1 MFGHIFS
8 PSSPSSIFNWM
19 PGDEDDA
26 GSPGGDAGATG
37 VDDSKKDKG
46 ASPQTVEVEF
56 ADGTKKPIPVDELTK
71 VFKNSDAIVKE
82 KVDALRQEL
91 EENVDLK
98 AEKKA
103 QERLNNYLTQ
113 VKQANPELY
122 EQLFGKADKPKD
134 AKPTSKLDTTPLTS
148 TELDLPEL
156 NEIDFEDAEAT
167 KRAVAGLY
175 KAIGTISDDKTA
187 LLDQLNK
194 IAPIV
199 DKLATFDPEAL
210 KGTVSAE
217 AIAALREE
225 MPKVATQV
233 KDAITLRE
241 EKRKEINQATT
252 QVHAVVEEKLP
263 LLEPELSQRIQRK
276 ILGLALMKYKFAQDQ
291 RITAIRTKD
300 PNPPPVVPLS
310 RIITDVAKDEL
321 ETITYAGADLARAHA
336 KGFSTLPTFVPS
348 GGTAEPEKKTYSSPE
363 EARLAFLQGER

>member
-1 MFGHIFS
+1 
-8 PSSPSSIFNWM
+8 
-19 PGDEDDA
+19 
-26 GSPGGDAGATG
+26 
-37 VDDSKKDKG
+37 
-46 ASPQTVEVEF
+46 
-56 ADGTKKPIPVDELTK
+56 
-71 VFKNSDAIVKE
+71 
-82 KVDALRQEL
+82 
-91 EENVDLK
+91 
-98 AEKKA
+98 
-103 QERLNNYLTQ
+103 
-113 VKQANPELY
+113 
-122 EQLFGKADKPKD
+122 
-134 AKPTSKLDTTPLTS
+134 
-148 TELDLPEL
+148 
-156 NEIDFEDAEAT
+156 
-167 KRAVAGLY
+167 LY

>member
-1 MFGHIFS
+1 
-8 PSSPSSIFNWM
+8 
-19 PGDEDDA
+19 
-26 GSPGGDAGATG
+26 

-46 ASPQTVEVEF
+46 TSPQTIEVEF
-56 ADGTKKPIPVDELTK
+56 GDGTKKPIPVAELKK
-71 VFKNSDAIVKE
+71 VFANSDAVIKE

-103 QERLNNYLTQ
+103 QERLNNYLSQ
-113 VKQANPELY
+113 VKQQKPELY
-122 EQLFGKADKPKD
+122 DQLYDQLFGQASDKQDDK
-134 AKPTSKLDTTPLTS
+134 KPEPTKLDITPLTS
-148 TELDLPEL
+148 TELDLPKL
-156 NEIDFEDAEAT
+156 DEIDFEDAEAT

-175 KAIGTISDDKTA
+175 KAIGTISGDKTA

-233 KDAITLRE
+233 RDAITLRE

-252 QVHAVVEEKLP
+252 QVQAVVQEKLP
-263 LLEPELSQRIQRK
+263 LLEPGLSQRIQRK

-300 PNPPPVVPLS
+300 PNPPPVVPLT
-310 RIITDVAKDEL
+310 RIINDVAKDEL

-348 GGTAEPEKKTYSSPE
+348 GGGEKPEKTYDSPE
-363 EARLAFLQGER
+363 EARLAFLRGER